1 MNARFRPS
9 NEHDG
14 RLADGSAP
22 VMFVYE
28 PKNGTQKSGGP
39 TQSSWPSG
47 GAEAHP
53 DNMTLTAIATSA
65 IRAERASNGR
75 SFMKFEQ
82 FGGRLAALP
91 A

>member
-1 MNARFRPS
+1 MNARFRPR

-39 TQSSWPSG
+39 IQSPGPSG
-47 GAEAHP
+47 RAEAHP
-53 DNMTLTAIATSA
+53 DNMTPTAIATSA
-65 IRAERASNGR
+65 IRAERARNGR
-75 SFMKFEQ
+75 SFMELEQ